1 MKTEVSGEQNRT
13 ADSSVPSG
21 EVHPPRQG
29 EAQDSAA
36 DFAQTGK
43 EQLVKIKTGATK
55 WRDENGNVYTVEKT
69 TRNGRF
75 VVIRTN
81 PGGNRKAARVVP
93 AVGSAAHV
101 QKKLDE
107 YAATSGWAEVSA

>member
-1 MKTEVSGEQNRT
+1 MNDKCTKMN
-13 ADSSVPSG
+13 
-21 EVHPPRQG
+21 
-29 EAQDSAA
+29 
-36 DFAQTGK
+36 
-43 EQLVKIKTGATK
+43 K

-107 YAATSGWAEVSA
+107 YAAASGWAEVSA